1 MQRIRTILQLLLKD
15 ERSSMRGRMAM
26 LASVLIL
33 ATVVV
38 GLLLMPLGDQ
48 IRRNQDRRV
57 LMAQGASVSGE
68 LR

>member
-1 MQRIRTILQLLLKD
+1 MQRIRTILQRLLID

-26 LASVLIL
+26 LASILIL
-33 ATVVV
+33 ATVVM

-68 LR
+68 LG